1 VRNHRGVKMYKL
13 VGITRFFASIL
24 LIYLAFEETGPFTA
38 LALSLTCGAVE
49 VIWWY
54 LRRII

>member
-1 VRNHRGVKMYKL
+1 MYKL